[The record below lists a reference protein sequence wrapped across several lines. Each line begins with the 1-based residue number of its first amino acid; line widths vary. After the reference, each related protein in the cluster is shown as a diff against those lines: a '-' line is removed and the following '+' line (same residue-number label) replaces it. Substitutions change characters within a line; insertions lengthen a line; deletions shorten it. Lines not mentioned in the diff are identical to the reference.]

1 MPLLFPVGTVPKW
14 HSKFRFQNGILSNV
28 SVSDLLYLLYLYK
41 YEAISQV
48 ACPPNAA
55 LSGFQL
61 EVGRYQAFGKNK
73 SMTSPASK
81 WSKSCFNFAKPRR
94 QQHNWMNATSFQLFK
109 SCFDNLQQHSRNSF
123 LQNVEALL
131 ICNCSKSE
139 PFIATD

>member
-1 MPLLFPVGTVPKW
+1 MGTVPKW

-61 EVGRYQAFGKNK
+61 EVGRYQAFDKKQIHDFSGIK
-73 SMTSPASK
+73 MVQILLQFCQAEE
-81 WSKSCFNFAKPRR
+81 
-94 QQHNWMNATSFQLFK
+94 ATAQLDECDQF
-109 SCFDNLQQHSRNSF
+109 STLQ
-123 LQNVEALL
+123 VLL
-131 ICNCSKSE
+131 R
-139 PFIATD
+139 